1 METTQVLIAGGGP
14 VGLTLAR
21 VLATFG
27 IRSILVERN
36 ETTTT
41 HPKMDITNGRSME
54 LFRRAG
60 VVDALRAAAVAEG
73 HPFDVSWITTLTG
86 HELHRFRYPSVT
98 EERERI
104 RVNNNGAQTREPG
117 MRVSQVEIEPV
128 LKAAADAS
136 PEADVRFGVE
146 FVSLQEDESGV
157 TATVRNTREG
167 TTATI
172 RCAYLVGC
180 DGGSSRVR
188 GCLEIELSGQSR
200 IMPRFMT
207 HFQSN
212 DRALLQRWGVAW
224 HYQSVRGTLIAQND
238 RDIWTLH
245 SRFPEGKTPETVN
258 PSEIIQNFAGRP
270 FEHQVL
276 VANHWSPHLLVADAY
291 QRGRVLLAG
300 DAAHQ
305 YIPTGAYGMNTGIGD
320 AFDAGW
326 KLAAVLAGFG
336 GPGLIDSYEV
346 ERRPVGLRNR
356 SASRRHNDV
365 RVEIGKLYCPELD
378 APDGVGQ
385 QTRERVSSRIAEL
398 GNRENECR
406 GIEFGY
412 SYEHSAVICAEPGVH
427 AGTDFV
433 TYEPTTLPDCRLP
446 STFLRDGSALFD
458 RLGPFFTLITI
469 GKCDPSTLITVA
481 RDHRMPLTLVRLDE
495 PELQP
500 IYEAKMLM
508 VRPDE
513 HVCWRGNSCED
524 HNAAEVAIATAL
536 GLRRR
541 Q

>member
-60 VVDALRAAAVAEG
+60 VIDALRAAAVPES

-104 RVNNNGAQTREPG
+104 RVNNNGAQAREPG

-146 FVSLQEDESGV
+146 FVSLQQDESGV
-157 TATVRNTREG
+157 TASVRNAREG

-188 GCLEIELSGQSR
+188 SCLEIELSGQSR

-207 HFQSN
+207 HFRSN
-212 DRALLQRWGVAW
+212 DQALLQRWGVAW

-245 SRFPEGKTPETVN
+245 SRFPEGKTPETIN
-258 PSEIIQNFAGRP
+258 PSEIIQNFAGRS

-320 AFDAGW
+320 AFDVGW
-326 KLAAVLAGFG
+326 KLAAVLSGFG
-336 GPGLIDSYEV
+336 GRGLIDSYEV

-356 SASRRHNDV
+356 SASARHNNV

-412 SYEHSAVICAEPGVH
+412 SYEHSAVVRAEPGVH

-433 TYEPTTLPDCRLP
+433 TYEPTTLPGCRLP

-458 RLGPFFTLITI
+458 RLGPWFTLITF
-469 GKCDPSTLITVA
+469 GKCDPSTLIAAA
-481 RDHRMPLTLVRLDE
+481 RDNRMPLTLVRLDE

-524 HNAAEVAIATAL
+524 RDAAEIAIATAL
-536 GLRRR
+536 GLRR
-541 Q
+541 QQ